1 MLVYFYS
8 FSHLTFRIPLQ
19 GKNVSDLHLS
29 VQSFTYSGLWLK
41 HLLKMLANGKTRVF
55 SFHLCHNF
63 IPTLFAFWQKRR
75 SSHFLGKNV
84 SSFPMPR
91 NSCYLWNH
99 CFEAIAGYG
108 VWQQGLGEEAL
119 LAEGRC
125 NDNFILL
132 CSLPSAA
139 CCFPWTFSVLPH
151 AFLLSFSRCSSS
163 FSFCGGIACSFRPGY
178 TSLWYIYVEKLECTG
193 LNSHLRLIPL
203 ISLFGSIYQAHT
215 HTELFLGLSTLLPQL
230 KGFLSN

>member
-1 MLVYFYS
+1 
-8 FSHLTFRIPLQ
+8 
-19 GKNVSDLHLS
+19 
-29 VQSFTYSGLWLK
+29 
-41 HLLKMLANGKTRVF
+41 MLANGKTRVF

-63 IPTLFAFWQKRR
+63 IPTLFAFWQKRH

-99 CFEAIAGYG
+99 CFEAIAVYG
-108 VWQQGLGEEAL
+108 MWQQGLGEAAL

-132 CSLPSAA
+132 RSLPSAA

-178 TSLWYIYVEKLECTG
+178 TTLWYIYVEKLEWTG

-215 HTELFLGLSTLLPQL
+215 HRAVFRAFHPPSTAERFSFKLALQWYWGYSTPLATESFNLLLTFHIMGL
-230 KGFLSN
+230 